1 MAAATGTKRATAE
14 SLHQI
19 GEVAELV
26 GLSLRTVRYY
36 EEVGVLSAPARTEG
50 GFRLYGAE
58 HVDQLLLI
66 KQMKPLGFSIE
77 EMRALLDARR
87 TLAGRASARRRS
99 EAHESLEAF
108 AELAG
113 ERCRDLR
120 KQLRS
125 AERFSAQIRGEA
137 EGQDLPRLGDREGR
151 R

>member
-1 MAAATGTKRATAE
+1 MAVATEAKQPTKE
-14 SLHQI
+14 ELHQI

-50 GFRLYGAE
+50 GFRLYGTE
-58 HVDQLLLI
+58 HIDQLLLI

-77 EMRALLDARR
+77 EMRALLDARKLLEGR
-87 TLAGRASARRRS
+87 TSARRRT
-99 EAHESLEAF
+99 EARESLEGF

-113 ERCRDLR
+113 ERCRELR

-125 AERFSAQIRGEA
+125 AERFSRQLRSEA
-137 EGQDLPRLGDREGR
+137 DGGD
-151 R
+151 

>member
-1 MAAATGTKRATAE
+1 MAVTTESERAKTG

-19 GEVAELV
+19 GEVADLV

-36 EEVGVLSAPARTEG
+36 EEVGLLSPPARTEG

-77 EMRALLDARR
+77 EMRALFDARE
-87 TLAGRASARRRS
+87 TLNGAARGARKRAEARK
-99 EAHESLEAF
+99 SLEGF
-108 AELAG
+108 AELAS

-125 AERFSAQIRGEA
+125 AERFSRQLRSEA
-137 EGQDLPRLGDREGR
+137 EGGD
-151 R
+151 

>member
-1 MAAATGTKRATAE
+1 MAVATENERAKSD

-58 HVDQLLLI
+58 HIDQLLLI

-77 EMRALLDARR
+77 EMRALLDARK
-87 TLAGRASARRRS
+87 TLEGSATAGKRREARK
-99 EAHESLEAF
+99 SLEGF
-108 AELAG
+108 AELAS

-120 KQLRS
+120 KQVRS
-125 AERFSAQIRGEA
+125 AERFSRQIRDEA
-137 EGQDLPRLGDREGR
+137 GGR
-151 R
+151 G

>member
-1 MAAATGTKRATAE
+1 MAAATEAKRTTTE
-14 SLHQI
+14 NLHQI

-36 EEVGVLSAPARTEG
+36 EEVELLSAPARTEG

-58 HVDQLLLI
+58 HIDQLLLI

-77 EMRALLDARR
+77 EMRALLDAREI
-87 TLAGRASARRRS
+87 LASSTSARRRA
-99 EAHESLEAF
+99 EASKSLEGF
-108 AELAG
+108 AELAS

-125 AERFSAQIRGEA
+125 AERFSRQIRSEA
-137 EGQDLPRLGDREGR
+137 DGGD
-151 R
+151 